1 MFEAIIRMRKLIKPY
16 GSDELLAPFTEIG
29 VNLAD
34 VEQIPKFLLN
44 DSAIANVVMLG
55 SGYFNPLQGFMNKTE
70 ALSVCDEFRTLN
82 GLFWPIPVLNI
93 TREMPDFKIGEK
105 VALLDSSQDHNPCIA
120 IMNISDVEFL
130 SDQDLNYFC
139 IRIFGTNDC
148 NHPGVNKFKK
158 LGNYLVSGSIEVSQ
172 LSTFPMDHPDTFR
185 TASQLR
191 EIITDLGWRK
201 IVAFQTRNPMHR
213 AHEEVCR
220 IACERINADG
230 LIIHMLLGKL
240 KEGDIP
246 AKTRDEC
253 IRTMVASYFHDLP
266 VLISGYGFDM
276 LYAGPREALLHAIV
290 RQNLGATHLI
300 IGRDHAGIGNFYG
313 EFEAQEIFDEWHD
326 VSELQIKIFKADHA
340 AYSKKLEKV
349 VMLNEVD
356 NHKAVDFVTLSGTK
370 LRELLANG
378 QRPPAEVVRP
388 EVAEILIDFYKLNK

>member
-1 MFEAIIRMRKLIKPY
+1 MSKLIKPY
-16 GSDELLAPFTEIG
+16 GSDELRTPFKEIG

-34 VEQIPKFLLN
+34 VEQMPKFLLN

-70 ALSVCDEFRTLN
+70 ALSVCDELRTLN

-139 IRIFGTNDC
+139 MRIFGTNDC

-313 EFEAQEIFDEWHD
+313 EFEAQEIFDKWHD
-326 VSELQIKIFKADHA
+326 VSELQIQIFKADHA

-378 QRPPAEVVRP
+378 QLPPAEVVRP

>member
-1 MFEAIIRMRKLIKPY
+1 MSKLIKPY
-16 GSDELLAPFTEIG
+16 GSDQLLAPFNAIG

-326 VSELQIKIFKADHA
+326 VSELQIQIFKADHA

-378 QRPPAEVVRP
+378 QLPPAEVVRP

>member
-1 MFEAIIRMRKLIKPY
+1 MSKLIKPY
-16 GSDELLAPFTEIG
+16 GSDELLTPFNEIG
-29 VNLAD
+29 LNLPD
-34 VEQIPKFLLN
+34 VEQMPKFLLN

-139 IRIFGTNDC
+139 MRIFGTNDC

-172 LSTFPMDHPDTFR
+172 LSTFPMVHPDTFR

-326 VSELQIKIFKADHA
+326 VNELQIQIFKADHA

-356 NHKAVDFVTLSGTK
+356 NHKAVDYVTLSGTK

-378 QRPPAEVVRP
+378 QLPPAEVVRP

>member
-1 MFEAIIRMRKLIKPY
+1 MSKLIKPY
-16 GSDELLAPFTEIG
+16 GSDELLTPFKEIG

-378 QRPPAEVVRP
+378 QLPPAEVVRP

>member
-1 MFEAIIRMRKLIKPY
+1 MSKLIKPY
-16 GSDELLAPFTEIG
+16 GSNELLTPFKEIG

-34 VEQIPKFLLN
+34 VEQMPKFLLN

-70 ALSVCDEFRTLN
+70 AISVCDELRTLN

-139 IRIFGTNDC
+139 MRIFGTNDC

-313 EFEAQEIFDEWHD
+313 EFEAQEIFDKWHD
-326 VSELQIKIFKADHA
+326 VSELQIQIFKADHA

-378 QRPPAEVVRP
+378 QLPPAEVVRP

>member
-1 MFEAIIRMRKLIKPY
+1 MSKLIKPY
-16 GSDELLAPFTEIG
+16 GSDELLTPFNEIG

-34 VEQIPKFLLN
+34 VEQMPKFLLN

-139 IRIFGTNDC
+139 MRIFGTNDC

-326 VSELQIKIFKADHA
+326 VSELQIQIFKADHA

-356 NHKAVDFVTLSGTK
+356 NHQAVDFVTLSGTK

-378 QRPPAEVVRP
+378 QLPPAEVVRP

>member
-1 MFEAIIRMRKLIKPY
+1 MSKLIKPY
-16 GSDELLAPFTEIG
+16 GSDELLTPFNEIG

-139 IRIFGTNDC
+139 MRIFGTNDC

-326 VSELQIKIFKADHA
+326 VSELQIQIFKADHA

-356 NHKAVDFVTLSGTK
+356 NHQAVDFVTLSGTK

-378 QRPPAEVVRP
+378 QLPPAEVVRP

>member
-1 MFEAIIRMRKLIKPY
+1 MSKLIKPY
-16 GSDELLAPFTEIG
+16 GSDELLTPFKEIG

-34 VEQIPKFLLN
+34 VEQMPKFLLN

-70 ALSVCDEFRTLN
+70 AISVCDELRTLN

-139 IRIFGTNDC
+139 MRIFGTNDC

-313 EFEAQEIFDEWHD
+313 EFEAQEIFDKWHD
-326 VSELQIKIFKADHA
+326 VSELQIQIFKADHA

-356 NHKAVDFVTLSGTK
+356 NHQAVDFVTLSGTK

-378 QRPPAEVVRP
+378 QLPPAEVVRP

>member
-1 MFEAIIRMRKLIKPY
+1 MSKLIKPY
-16 GSDELLAPFTEIG
+16 GSDELLTPFNEIG

-70 ALSVCDEFRTLN
+70 ALSVCDELRTLN

-139 IRIFGTNDC
+139 MRIFGTNDC

-313 EFEAQEIFDEWHD
+313 EFEAQEIFDKWHD
-326 VSELQIKIFKADHA
+326 VSELQIQIFKADHA

-356 NHKAVDFVTLSGTK
+356 NHQAVDFVTLSGTK

-378 QRPPAEVVRP
+378 QLPPAEVVRP

>member
-1 MFEAIIRMRKLIKPY
+1 MSKLIKPY
-16 GSDELLAPFTEIG
+16 GSDQLLAPFNEIG

-34 VEQIPKFLLN
+34 VEQMPKFLLN

-139 IRIFGTNDC
+139 MRIFGTNDC

-378 QRPPAEVVRP
+378 QLPPAEVVRP

>member
-1 MFEAIIRMRKLIKPY
+1 MSKLIKPY
-16 GSDELLAPFTEIG
+16 GSDELLSPFNEIG

-34 VEQIPKFLLN
+34 VEQMPKFLLN

-70 ALSVCDEFRTLN
+70 ALSVCDELRTLN

-139 IRIFGTNDC
+139 MRIFGTNDC

-326 VSELQIKIFKADHA
+326 VNELQIKIFKADHA

-378 QRPPAEVVRP
+378 QLPPAEVVRP

>member
-1 MFEAIIRMRKLIKPY
+1 MSKLIKPY
-16 GSDELLAPFTEIG
+16 GSDQLLAPFNEMG

-139 IRIFGTNDC
+139 MRIFGTNDC

-313 EFEAQEIFDEWHD
+313 EFEAQEIFDKWHD
-326 VSELQIKIFKADHA
+326 VSELQIQIFKADHA

-356 NHKAVDFVTLSGTK
+356 NHQAVDFVTLSGTK

-378 QRPPAEVVRP
+378 QLPPAEVVRP

>member
-1 MFEAIIRMRKLIKPY
+1 MSKLIKPY
-16 GSDELLAPFTEIG
+16 GSDELLTPFNEIG

-34 VEQIPKFLLN
+34 VEQMPKFLLN

-70 ALSVCDEFRTLN
+70 ALSVCDELRTLN

-139 IRIFGTNDC
+139 MRIFGTNDC

-378 QRPPAEVVRP
+378 QLPPAEVVRP

>member
-1 MFEAIIRMRKLIKPY
+1 MSKLIKPY
-16 GSDELLAPFTEIG
+16 GSNELLTPFKEIG

-70 ALSVCDEFRTLN
+70 AISVCDELRTLN

-356 NHKAVDFVTLSGTK
+356 NHQAVDFVTLSGTK

-378 QRPPAEVVRP
+378 QLPPAEVVRP

>member
-1 MFEAIIRMRKLIKPY
+1 MSKLIKPY
-16 GSDELLAPFTEIG
+16 GSNELLTPFNEIG

-34 VEQIPKFLLN
+34 VEQMPKFLLN

-70 ALSVCDEFRTLN
+70 AISVCDELRTLN

-313 EFEAQEIFDEWHD
+313 EFEAQEIFDKWHD
-326 VSELQIKIFKADHA
+326 VSELQIQIFKADHA

-356 NHKAVDFVTLSGTK
+356 NHQAVDFVTLSGTK

-378 QRPPAEVVRP
+378 QLPPAEVVRP

>member
-1 MFEAIIRMRKLIKPY
+1 MSKLIKPY
-16 GSDELLAPFTEIG
+16 GSDELLAPFNETG

-70 ALSVCDEFRTLN
+70 ALSVCDELRTLN

-139 IRIFGTNDC
+139 IRIFGTDDC

-313 EFEAQEIFDEWHD
+313 EFEAQEIFDKWHD
-326 VSELQIKIFKADHA
+326 VSELQIQIFKADHA

-378 QRPPAEVVRP
+378 QLPPAEVVRP

>member
-1 MFEAIIRMRKLIKPY
+1 MSKLIKPH
-16 GSDELLAPFTEIG
+16 GSDELLTPFNEIG

-70 ALSVCDEFRTLN
+70 AISVCDELRTLN

-139 IRIFGTNDC
+139 MRIFGTNDC

-313 EFEAQEIFDEWHD
+313 EFEAQEIFDKWHD
-326 VSELQIKIFKADHA
+326 VSELQIQIFKADHA

-356 NHKAVDFVTLSGTK
+356 NHQVVDFVTLSGTK

-378 QRPPAEVVRP
+378 QLPPAEVVRP

>member
-1 MFEAIIRMRKLIKPY
+1 MSKLIKPY
-16 GSDELLAPFTEIG
+16 GSDELLTPFKEIG

-34 VEQIPKFLLN
+34 VEQMPKFLLN

-139 IRIFGTNDC
+139 MRIFGTNDC

-326 VSELQIKIFKADHA
+326 VSELQIQIFKADHA

-378 QRPPAEVVRP
+378 QLPPAEVVRP

>member
-1 MFEAIIRMRKLIKPY
+1 MSKLIKPY
-16 GSDELLAPFTEIG
+16 GSDELLSPFNEIG

-34 VEQIPKFLLN
+34 VEQMPKFLLN

-70 ALSVCDEFRTLN
+70 ALSVCDELRTLN

-105 VALLDSSQDHNPCIA
+105 VALLDSSQYHNPCIA

-139 IRIFGTNDC
+139 MRIFGTNDC

-253 IRTMVASYFHDLP
+253 IRIMVASYFHDLP

-326 VSELQIKIFKADHA
+326 VSELQIQIFKADHA

-356 NHKAVDFVTLSGTK
+356 NHQAVDFVTLSGTK

-378 QRPPAEVVRP
+378 QLPPAEVVRP

>member
-1 MFEAIIRMRKLIKPY
+1 MSKLIKPY
-16 GSDELLAPFTEIG
+16 GSDQLLAPFNEIG
-29 VNLAD
+29 GNLAD

-139 IRIFGTNDC
+139 MRIFGTNDC

-349 VMLNEVD
+349 VMLSEVD

-378 QRPPAEVVRP
+378 QLPPAEVVRP

>member
-1 MFEAIIRMRKLIKPY
+1 MSKLIKPY
-16 GSDELLAPFTEIG
+16 GSDELLAPFNEIG

-139 IRIFGTNDC
+139 MRIFGTNDC

-378 QRPPAEVVRP
+378 QLPPAEVVRP

>member
-1 MFEAIIRMRKLIKPY
+1 MSKLIKPY
-16 GSDELLAPFTEIG
+16 GSDELLTPFNEIG

-139 IRIFGTNDC
+139 MRIFGTNDC

-191 EIITDLGWRK
+191 EIVTDLGWLK

-266 VLISGYGFDM
+266 ALISGYGFDM

-313 EFEAQEIFDEWHD
+313 EFVAQEIFDKWHD
-326 VSELQIKIFKADHA
+326 VSELQIQIFKADHA

-356 NHKAVDFVTLSGTK
+356 NHQVVDFVTLSGTK

-378 QRPPAEVVRP
+378 QLPPAEVVRP

>member
-1 MFEAIIRMRKLIKPY
+1 MSKLIKPY
-16 GSDELLAPFTEIG
+16 GSDELLAPFNEIG

-313 EFEAQEIFDEWHD
+313 EFEAQEIFDKWHD
-326 VSELQIKIFKADHA
+326 VSELQIQIFKADHA

-356 NHKAVDFVTLSGTK
+356 NHQAVDFVTLSGTK

-378 QRPPAEVVRP
+378 QLPPAEVVRP

>member
-1 MFEAIIRMRKLIKPY
+1 MSKLIKPY
-16 GSDELLAPFTEIG
+16 GSNELFTPFKEIG

-70 ALSVCDEFRTLN
+70 AISVCDELRTLN

-139 IRIFGTNDC
+139 MRIFGTNDC

-313 EFEAQEIFDEWHD
+313 EFEAQEIFDKWHD
-326 VSELQIKIFKADHA
+326 VSELQIQIFKADHA

-356 NHKAVDFVTLSGTK
+356 NHQAVDFVTLSGTK

-378 QRPPAEVVRP
+378 QLPPAEVVRP

>member
-1 MFEAIIRMRKLIKPY
+1 MSKLIKPY
-16 GSDELLAPFTEIG
+16 GSDELLAPFNEIG

-34 VEQIPKFLLN
+34 VEQMPKFLLN

-326 VSELQIKIFKADHA
+326 VSELQIQIFKADHA

-356 NHKAVDFVTLSGTK
+356 NHQAVDFVTLSGTK

>member
-1 MFEAIIRMRKLIKPY
+1 MSKLIKPY
-16 GSDELLAPFTEIG
+16 GSDELLAPFNEIG

-34 VEQIPKFLLN
+34 VEQMPKFLLN

-378 QRPPAEVVRP
+378 QLPPAEVVRP

>member
-1 MFEAIIRMRKLIKPY
+1 MSKLIKPY
-16 GSDELLAPFTEIG
+16 GSDELLTPFNEIG

-139 IRIFGTNDC
+139 MRIFGTNDC

-158 LGNYLVSGSIEVSQ
+158 LGNYLVSGSIEASQ

-378 QRPPAEVVRP
+378 QLPPAEVVRP

>member
-1 MFEAIIRMRKLIKPY
+1 MSKLIKPY
-16 GSDELLAPFTEIG
+16 GSNELLTPFKEIG

-34 VEQIPKFLLN
+34 VEQMPKFLLN

-70 ALSVCDEFRTLN
+70 AISVCDELRTLN

-139 IRIFGTNDC
+139 MRIFGTNDC

-246 AKTRDEC
+246 AKIRDEC

-356 NHKAVDFVTLSGTK
+356 NHQAVDFVTLSGTK

-378 QRPPAEVVRP
+378 QLPPAEVVRP

>member
-1 MFEAIIRMRKLIKPY
+1 MSKLIKPY
-16 GSDELLAPFTEIG
+16 GSNELLTPFKEIG

-34 VEQIPKFLLN
+34 VEQMPKFLLN

-70 ALSVCDEFRTLN
+70 ALSVCDELRTLN

-139 IRIFGTNDC
+139 IRIFGTDDC

-313 EFEAQEIFDEWHD
+313 EFEAQEIFDKWHD
-326 VSELQIKIFKADHA
+326 VSELQIQIFKADHA

-356 NHKAVDFVTLSGTK
+356 NHQAVDFVTLSGTK

-378 QRPPAEVVRP
+378 QLPPAEVVRP

>member
-1 MFEAIIRMRKLIKPY
+1 MSKLIKPY
-16 GSDELLAPFTEIG
+16 GSDELLTPLKEIG

-34 VEQIPKFLLN
+34 VEQMPKFLLN

-70 ALSVCDEFRTLN
+70 AISVCDELRTLN

-139 IRIFGTNDC
+139 MRIFGTNDC

-356 NHKAVDFVTLSGTK
+356 NHQAVDFVTLSGTK

-378 QRPPAEVVRP
+378 QLPPAEVVRP

>member
-1 MFEAIIRMRKLIKPY
+1 MSKLIKPY
-16 GSDELLAPFTEIG
+16 GSDELLAPFNEID

-313 EFEAQEIFDEWHD
+313 EFEAQEIFDKWHD
-326 VSELQIKIFKADHA
+326 VSELQIQIFKADHA

-356 NHKAVDFVTLSGTK
+356 NHQAVDFVTLSGTK

-378 QRPPAEVVRP
+378 QLPPAEVVRP

>member
-1 MFEAIIRMRKLIKPY
+1 MSKLIKPY
-16 GSDELLAPFTEIG
+16 GSDELLTPFNEIDM
-29 VNLAD
+29 NLAD
-34 VEQIPKFLLN
+34 VEQIPKLLLN

-70 ALSVCDEFRTLN
+70 ALSVCDELRTLN

-313 EFEAQEIFDEWHD
+313 EFEAQEIFDKWHD
-326 VSELQIKIFKADHA
+326 VSELQIQIFKADHA

-356 NHKAVDFVTLSGTK
+356 NHQAVDFVTLSGTK

-378 QRPPAEVVRP
+378 QLPPAEVVRP

>member
-1 MFEAIIRMRKLIKPY
+1 MSKLIKPY
-16 GSDELLAPFTEIG
+16 GSNELLTLFNEIG

-34 VEQIPKFLLN
+34 VEQMPKFLLN

-130 SDQDLNYFC
+130 SDQDLNCFC
-139 IRIFGTNDC
+139 MRIFGTNDC

-326 VSELQIKIFKADHA
+326 VSELQIQIFKADHA

-356 NHKAVDFVTLSGTK
+356 NHQAVDFVTLSGTK

-378 QRPPAEVVRP
+378 QLPPAEVVRP

>member
-1 MFEAIIRMRKLIKPY
+1 MSKLIKPY
-16 GSDELLAPFTEIG
+16 GSNELLTPFKEIG

-34 VEQIPKFLLN
+34 VEQMPKFLLN

-70 ALSVCDEFRTLN
+70 AISVCDELRTLN

-139 IRIFGTNDC
+139 MRIFGTNDC

-253 IRTMVASYFHDLP
+253 LRTRGASYGHDLP

-313 EFEAQEIFDEWHD
+313 EFEAQEIFDKWHD
-326 VSELQIKIFKADHA
+326 VSELQIQIFKADHA

-356 NHKAVDFVTLSGTK
+356 NHQAVDFVTLSGTK

-378 QRPPAEVVRP
+378 QLPPAEVVRP

>member
-1 MFEAIIRMRKLIKPY
+1 MSKLIKPY
-16 GSDELLAPFTEIG
+16 GSDQLLAPFNEIG
-29 VNLAD
+29 GNLAD

-313 EFEAQEIFDEWHD
+313 EFEAQEIFDKWHD
-326 VSELQIKIFKADHA
+326 VSELQIQIFKADHA

-378 QRPPAEVVRP
+378 QLPPAEVVRP

>member
-1 MFEAIIRMRKLIKPY
+1 MSKLIKPY
-16 GSDELLAPFTEIG
+16 GSNELLTPFKEIG

-34 VEQIPKFLLN
+34 VEQMPKFLLN

-326 VSELQIKIFKADHA
+326 VSELQIQIFKADHA

-356 NHKAVDFVTLSGTK
+356 NHQAVDFVTLSGTK

-378 QRPPAEVVRP
+378 QLPPAEVVRP

>member
-1 MFEAIIRMRKLIKPY
+1 MSKLIKPY
-16 GSDELLAPFTEIG
+16 GSNELLTPFKEIG

-93 TREMPDFKIGEK
+93 MREMPDFKIGEK

-313 EFEAQEIFDEWHD
+313 EFEAQEIFDKWHD
-326 VSELQIKIFKADHA
+326 VSELQIQIFKADHA

-356 NHKAVDFVTLSGTK
+356 NHQAVDFVTLSGTK

-378 QRPPAEVVRP
+378 QLPPAEVVRP

>member
-1 MFEAIIRMRKLIKPY
+1 MSKLIKPY
-16 GSDELLAPFTEIG
+16 GSDELLTPFKEIG

-34 VEQIPKFLLN
+34 VEQMPKFLLN

-70 ALSVCDEFRTLN
+70 ALSVCDELRTLN

-139 IRIFGTNDC
+139 MRIFGTSDY

-326 VSELQIKIFKADHA
+326 VSELQIQIFKADHA

-378 QRPPAEVVRP
+378 QLPPAEVVRP

>member
-1 MFEAIIRMRKLIKPY
+1 MSKLIKPY
-16 GSDELLAPFTEIG
+16 GSDELLSPFNEIG

-139 IRIFGTNDC
+139 IRIFGTDDC

-378 QRPPAEVVRP
+378 QLPPAEVVRP